1 MSIMSI
7 MNVVSINYHNQIV
20 SYHYDLIAESF
31 DTSRVRIWNS
41 VKEFLNDSS
50 NKINLLDCGCGNGK
64 NMVYAS
70 KLGYDCVGF
79 DISNKLLDIC
89 KSKGLD
95 VFYCDIINDN
105 IINEKFNKIISIAV
119 LHHLE
124 TIELQK
130 KAIMNLIN
138 LLEPGGELLISFWSL
153 ETGINDTKRDYRD
166 FKLGPNYV
174 DWKLNKNKTIKRF
187 YYIHDYKSIIN
198 LIKDIPDITYVIN
211 WEFQNWFVKITNNNS

>member
-1 MSIMSI
+1 
-7 MNVVSINYHNQIV
+7 
-20 SYHYDLIAESF
+20 
-31 DTSRVRIWNS
+31 
-41 VKEFLNDSS
+41 
-50 NKINLLDCGCGNGK
+50 
-64 NMVYAS
+64 
-70 KLGYDCVGF
+70 
-79 DISNKLLDIC
+79 
-89 KSKGLD
+89 
-95 VFYCDIINDN
+95 
-105 IINEKFNKIISIAV
+105 
-119 LHHLE
+119 
-124 TIELQK
+124 
-130 KAIMNLIN
+130 MNLIN

>member
-1 MSIMSI
+1 MSIM
-7 MNVVSINYHNQIV
+7 SINYHNQIV

-70 KLGYDCVGF
+70 KIGYDCVGF

-130 KAIMNLIN
+130 KA
-138 LLEPGGELLISFWSL
+138 
-153 ETGINDTKRDYRD
+153 K
-166 FKLGPNYV
+166 V
-174 DWKLNKNKTIKRF
+174 
-187 YYIHDYKSIIN
+187 
-198 LIKDIPDITYVIN
+198 
-211 WEFQNWFVKITNNNS
+211 